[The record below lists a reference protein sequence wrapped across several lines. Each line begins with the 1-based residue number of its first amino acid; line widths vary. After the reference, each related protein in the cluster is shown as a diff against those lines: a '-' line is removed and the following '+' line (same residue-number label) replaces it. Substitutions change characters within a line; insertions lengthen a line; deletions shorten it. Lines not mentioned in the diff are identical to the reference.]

1 MTDSSPLSVQ
11 TSPVVDTVRL
21 RRRYPASVD
30 GVTVRLVAA
39 TVLLIGVV
47 AIASGQWWLYLL
59 LAADFVPRF
68 VWGPSRSIIATA
80 ILRFVRPRV
89 PLAPR
94 TVSGAPKRFA
104 AGIGAVM
111 TSLASVAWL
120 LHVILGSH
128 AALVAVWVIA
138 AVMVV
143 FPALEAV
150 FGYCVG
156 CKIYG
161 VLARRGWV
169 RPDLCVDCLS

>member
-1 MTDSSPLSVQ
+1 MSDPSQFSLPTTPLLDAVK
-11 TSPVVDTVRL
+11 L
-21 RRRYPASVD
+21 RRRYPSAVD

-39 TVLLIGVV
+39 SVLLIGVI

-68 VWGPSRSIIATA
+68 IWGPSRSVIATA
-80 ILRFVRPRV
+80 VLRYVRPRV

-94 TVSGAPKRFA
+94 SVSGAPKRFA

-111 TSLASVAWL
+111 TSLAAVAWL
-120 LHVILGSH
+120 AHLAFGSH
-128 AALVAVWVIA
+128 AALVGVWVIA

-156 CKIYG
+156 CKLYG
-161 VLARRGWV
+161 LLARRGWV
-169 RPDLCVDCLS
+169 RPDLCVDCTS

>member
-1 MTDSSPLSVQ
+1 MSDSSQFSLPTTPLLDAVK
-11 TSPVVDTVRL
+11 L
-21 RRRYPASVD
+21 RRRYPAAVD

-39 TVLLIGVV
+39 SVLLIGVIAV
-47 AIASGQWWLYLL
+47 ASGQWWLYLL

-68 VWGPSRSIIATA
+68 IWGPSRSVIATA
-80 ILRFVRPRV
+80 ILRYVRPRV

-94 TVSGAPKRFA
+94 SVSGAPKRFA

-111 TSLASVAWL
+111 TSLAAAAWL
-120 LHVILGSH
+120 AHLAFGSH
-128 AALVAVWVIA
+128 AALVGVWVIA

-156 CKIYG
+156 CKLYG
-161 VLARRGWV
+161 LLARRGWV

>member
-1 MTDSSPLSVQ
+1 MSDSSQFSLATTPL
-11 TSPVVDTVRL
+11 VDTVKL
-21 RRRYPASVD
+21 RRRYPAAVD
-30 GVTVRLVAA
+30 GVTVRLVASA
-39 TVLLIGVV
+39 VLLVGVV

-94 TVSGAPKRFA
+94 SVSGAPKRFA

-120 LHVILGSH
+120 LHLALGSH

-138 AVMVV
+138 GMMVV

-161 VLARRGWV
+161 LLARRGWV
-169 RPDLCVDCLS
+169 NPDLCVDCLS

>member
-1 MTDSSPLSVQ
+1 MPDSSQLSGSTTPL
-11 TSPVVDTVRL
+11 VDTITI
-21 RRRYPASVD
+21 RRRYPSAVD

-39 TVLLIGVV
+39 AVLLIGAV
-47 AIASGQWWLYLL
+47 AIVSGQWWLYLL

-68 VWGPSRSIIATA
+68 VWGPSRSFLATGV
-80 ILRFVRPRV
+80 LRFIRPRV

-104 AGIGAVM
+104 AGIGAAM
-111 TSLASVAWL
+111 TSLAALAWL
-120 LHVILGSH
+120 AHLTLGSH
-128 AALVAVWVIA
+128 AALVTVWVIA

-161 VLARRGWV
+161 LLARRGWV

>member
-1 MTDSSPLSVQ
+1 MSDSPQVSLPTAPL
-11 TSPVVDTVRL
+11 VDTIKI
-21 RRRYPASVD
+21 RRRYPSAVD

-39 TVLLIGVV
+39 TVLLIGV
-47 AIASGQWWLYLL
+47 IAVVSGQWWIYLL

-68 VWGPSRSIIATA
+68 IWGPSRSVIATG

-89 PLAPR
+89 RLAPR

-120 LHVILGSH
+120 LHLAFASH
-128 AALVAVWVIA
+128 AALVVVWVIA
-138 AVMVV
+138 ALMVV
-143 FPALEAV
+143 FPALEAI

-169 RPDLCVDCLS
+169 NPDLCVDCLS